1 MMMLALLLG
10 SADPVAAA
18 VATMTPE
25 QKAAQLQSTA
35 PADAAAGLPA
45 YDWWNEGLHGLARNG
60 PATVFPQ
67 AIGLAATWDVALMQH
82 LHDQHGEALW
92 RFCRRLVPHDRGRA
106 EDVVQE
112 TLLRAWQHRT
122 ILEGSEAAVRAW
134 LFTVARRRV
143 IEHRHR
149 GIRRRTDV
157 VDPDVVRR
165 ELLRLSDKVGTRLR
179 AAGVSPSSTM

>member
-67 AIGLAATWDVALMQH
+67 AIGLAATWDVALMQ
-82 LHDQHGEALW
+82 
-92 RFCRRLVPHDRGRA
+92 DRK
-106 EDVVQE
+106 
-112 TLLRAWQHRT
+112 
-122 ILEGSEAAVRAW
+122 S
-134 LFTVARRRV
+134 
-143 IEHRHR
+143 
-149 GIRRRTDV
+149 
-157 VDPDVVRR
+157 
-165 ELLRLSDKVGTRLR
+165 TRLNSSHTV
-179 AAGVSPSSTM
+179 VSRMPSSA